1 MKTSPGDTAT
11 FTLVSGTGDTDNSS
25 FTIDG
30 TSLKTSSSFDYE
42 TKSSYSVRVQ
52 VTDSGAAIFEKQ
64 FTVNVT
70 NVEDAAPT
78 TPTGLAVTKVTNNL
92 VTVSSNA
99 SSDDIVV
106 QAQPLTG

>member
-1 MKTSPGDTAT
+1 M
-11 FTLVSGTGDTDNSS
+11 SGTGDTDNSS

-42 TKSSYSVRVQ
+42 TKSS
-52 VTDSGAAIFEKQ
+52 
-64 FTVNVT
+64 NVT
-70 NVEDAAPT
+70 NVEDEAPT

-92 VTVSSNA
+92 VTVSWNA
-99 SSDDIVV
+99 SSDDIGE